1 MDLESIQKLYKT
13 NIYYNSDVNGNTTTE
28 IFQNGTKKNNIY
40 TTQDPRVNSM
50 YMVLALIGII
60 IVVRN
65 IK

>member
-28 IFQNGTKKNNIY
+28 IVQNGTKKKQY
-40 TTQDPRVNSM
+40 THSDPRVTAT
-50 YMVLALIGII
+50 YIFVLIGII

>member
-28 IFQNGTKKNNIY
+28 IFQNGKKKKY
-40 TTQDPRVNSM
+40 TNSDPRVTAT
-50 YMVLALIGII
+50 YIFVLIGII